1 MQLNLRRRMQSK
13 HSRATLVFFVL
24 FFFPYILIECLVFP
38 GIGVRSKPT
47 LIARFIL
54 TLIHAAEAIY
64 NPKDEK
70 NLDEMRE
77 NSIYY

>member
-1 MQLNLRRRMQSK
+1 M
-13 HSRATLVFFVL
+13 
-24 FFFPYILIECLVFP
+24 FP